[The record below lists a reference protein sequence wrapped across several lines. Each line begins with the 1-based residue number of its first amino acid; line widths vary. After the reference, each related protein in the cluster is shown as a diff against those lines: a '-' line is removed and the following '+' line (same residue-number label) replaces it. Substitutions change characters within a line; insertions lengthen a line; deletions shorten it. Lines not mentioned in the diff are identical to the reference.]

1 MCATSGSS
9 QAIHYFLFRASLT
22 IYQPRQIEEESDL
35 SEFSNLTEL
44 KYASMVFIFD

>member
-1 MCATSGSS
+1 VRLVVALK
-9 QAIHYFLFRASLT
+9 QFIIYFFRASLT
-22 IYQPRQIEEESDL
+22 IYQPLQKEEESDL